1 MTRTSPLVT
10 TDWLADHL
18 DDDDV
23 VVLEVSSEEARSAGD
38 HIPGT
43 RHVFWKDLCWHD
55 TDRDFPSSA
64 VMAQRLAA
72 LGVTDDSTIAIVGD
86 PVQFGTYAY
95 WVLAMT
101 GHDANAVFVDGGR
114 ERWLTEGRALGDEII
129 RPAST
134 GLSIP
139 EPDPSVRIGR
149 DLLRDRLGDDK
160 LLLLDARSPEEYA
173 GERVSPTWF
182 EIDYGAERKGR
193 IPGAEHLYY
202 QEILNEDSTLL
213 DPAQLAARFGEFPID
228 DSDVVLY
235 CRLSHRATLMWFAL
249 TRVLNHDDVRVYD
262 GSWTEWGTIVGFPIE
277 R

>member
-1 MTRTSPLVT
+1 
-10 TDWLADHL
+10 
-18 DDDDV
+18 
-23 VVLEVSSEEARSAGD
+23 
-38 HIPGT
+38 
-43 RHVFWKDLCWHD
+43 
-55 TDRDFPSSA
+55 
-64 VMAQRLAA
+64 MAQRLAA

-173 GERVSPTWF
+173 GERVS
-182 EIDYGAERKGR
+182 
-193 IPGAEHLYY
+193 

-262 GSWTEWGTIVGFPIE
+262 GSWTEWGSIVGFPIE